1 MNKQYERLKKLIS
14 EADELIKA
22 GVTSSDINFATW
34 KDRAEGLIQGI
45 YGENA
50 DAYGRTKALNHHKR
64 KRPDGLGCELS
75 VP

>member
-22 GVTSSDINFATW
+22 GVTSSDINFVTW
-34 KDRAEGLIQGI
+34 KDRAEVLIQGI

-50 DAYGRTKALNHHKR
+50 FCIGD
-64 KRPDGLGCELS
+64 LG
-75 VP
+75 V